1 MKVSAGDMKKGKR
14 GLTRGL
20 ALGILAVL
28 LVACAPPTSALP
40 TADSLT
46 VADSSGDQ
54 GTYVVVPVTL
64 TNVQDGPIICIVF
77 DMHYTNSVIEVV
89 GVQNGNLTSFWDSQ
103 YNTFTWG
110 TRISLVYDGNTT
122 HGVQDGSAGSLVL
135 LNLSVIG
142 EPGET
147 STMSLANIQLSDI
160 VYNVGTAPANNGKFS
175 ISGSQTTPTPTPP
188 PADPPAGGGGD
199 APLPDSD
206 GDGYP
211 DQVEW
216 LEETD
221 PNDPNDYPGKT
232 EATRVDVPAA
242 IMPSVSSSAAPSVTP
257 SPTSSPRSQSQT
269 PALRQLSFKTLIAI
283 AGLVAVV
290 CILIRRIRLQ

>member
-1 MKVSAGDMKKGKR
+1 MKVSAGDMKKEKIGLIF
-14 GLTRGL
+14 GLTVGL
-20 ALGILAVL
+20 LAAL
-28 LVACAPPTSALP
+28 LVACAPPTSALS

-54 GTYVVVPVTL
+54 GTYVAVPVTI

-77 DMHYTNSVIEVV
+77 DMHYTNSVIKVV

-110 TRISLVYDGNTT
+110 TRVSLVYDGNTT
-122 HGVQDGSAGSLVL
+122 HGLQDGSAGSVVL

-147 STMSLANIQLSDI
+147 STMSLANIQLSDTA
-160 VYNVGTAPANNGKFS
+160 YNVGTAPANNGKFP

-188 PADPPAGGGGD
+188 PAEGGGGGEGEQ
-199 APLPDSD
+199 LDSD

-211 DQVEW
+211 DQLEW
-216 LEETD
+216 LAETD

-232 EATRVDVPAA
+232 EASRVDVPAA
-242 IMPSVSSSAAPSVTP
+242 IMPSVSSSASPSVTP

-269 PALRQLSFKTLIAI
+269 PALKQLSFKALIAL
-283 AGLVAVV
+283 AGLVAVACMMV
-290 CILIRRIRLQ
+290 RRIKLQ